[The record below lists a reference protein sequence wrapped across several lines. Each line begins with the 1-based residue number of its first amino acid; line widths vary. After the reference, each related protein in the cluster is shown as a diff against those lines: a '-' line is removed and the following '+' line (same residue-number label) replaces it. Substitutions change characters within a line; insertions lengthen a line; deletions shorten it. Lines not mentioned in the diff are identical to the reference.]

1 MRSKSSK
8 MIKQCSCRAQKSP
21 ESKIRSRTE
30 SCLRKQTP
38 TSSFHIR
45 TGLSSLSLTK
55 IYFIWKR
62 EFISKASKKK
72 KDWQMSKDWI
82 HFLKSRLLVQTLQW
96 VNNKKCLA
104 IKILT
109 SNQKFLRFLINQDMC
124 KMQKKSKFS
133 TKMKAKN
140 LNFIR

>member
-8 MIKQCSCRAQKSP
+8 LIKQCRQRNVVHLQTRSVSLTGLCCCRAQKSP

-124 KMQKKSKFS
+124 KM
-133 TKMKAKN
+133 
-140 LNFIR
+140 